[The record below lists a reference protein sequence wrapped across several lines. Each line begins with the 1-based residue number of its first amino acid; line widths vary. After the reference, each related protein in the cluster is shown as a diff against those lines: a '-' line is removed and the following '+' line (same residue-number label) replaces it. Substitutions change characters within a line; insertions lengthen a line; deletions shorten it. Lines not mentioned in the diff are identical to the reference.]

1 MSLRFSKEDIEAILN
16 GSPLVEK
23 KGFKVSHDLVATHP
37 KSKEYVVK
45 GVSPKGDNFSF
56 GYAKIADRAL
66 TIDSVLNSGRNGFW
80 IEKAAKEE
88 DHLIFKVDRPK
99 TELEELS
106 ERLEDIPN
114 KLTSNVFSVMT
125 EEEVRRIYNEA
136 YKKFEKNEISFANY
150 KVYLFKEAIAYG
162 LNVDALHH
170 ALIALNQDIKKFR
183 PSPSY
188 VLSEVIKKTKK
199 KIG

>member
-16 GSPLVEK
+16 QSPLVEK
-23 KGFKVSHDLVATHP
+23 KGFKVSYDLVATHP

-45 GVSPKGDNFSF
+45 GVGPKGDKFSF
-56 GYAKIADRAL
+56 GYAKIAGRDL
-66 TIDSVLNSGRNGFW
+66 TIDSVLNSGQNGFW

-99 TELEELS
+99 TELEEIS
-106 ERLEDIPN
+106 ERLEAVPN
-114 KLTSNVFSVMT
+114 KLKSNVFSVMT
-125 EEEVRRIYNEA
+125 EEEVKRIYNES
-136 YKKFEKNEISFANY
+136 YKKFEKNEIRFPVY
-150 KVYLFKEAIAYG
+150 QLYLFKEAIAYG
-162 LNVDALHH
+162 LDVDALHQ

-199 KIG
+199 KSG